1 MSAQT
6 ENAPNMEHI
15 DPLKLAGAKP
25 KGKRPYFFENKETER
40 VMAIT
45 MAVAQELAVM
55 RARLD
60 TIERLLDDSGSISR
74 ADIENFTPSKAEAD
88 QRGAWTQEYMARI
101 LRIVQQDI
109 EALQLKDEPS
119 SEDVGH
125 ELARGD

>member
-1 MSAQT
+1 M
-6 ENAPNMEHI
+6 NAETKHTI

-25 KGKRPYFFENKETER
+25 KGKRPYFFDCKESER

-55 RARLD
+55 RARMD
-60 TIERLLDDSGSISR
+60 TIERLLEDNGSITR
-74 ADIENFTPSKAEAD
+74 ADIDNFTPGKAEAD
-88 QRGAWTQEYMARI
+88 ERGAWTQEYMARI

-109 EALQLKDEPS
+109 EALDVNDEES

-125 ELARGD
+125 ELAKD